1 MMDEKIK
8 KNLKIIEDVNKRF
21 GGLSHDIKR
30 DTGFGRY
37 HPMKEG
43 ATSKV
48 NFFMTNVDEEQK
60 RKKM

>member
-1 MMDEKIK
+1 MN
-8 KNLKIIEDVNKRF
+8 KNLKIIEDVNKKY

-37 HPMKEG
+37 HPLKE
-43 ATSKV
+43 TDSKSKV

-60 RKKM
+60 KKMLQ